1 MAIPS
6 WPSTLPELRGALSSG
21 GSSSLHPAPQATQ
34 FDDGPPRMRR
44 RQLFVSTPLSM
55 TIVLTIDQFV
65 TFKAFHLNDLN
76 TGARRFMA
84 PVLLP
89 DMRQIGQRVC
99 WIQGEVAWKPF
110 GPTQYQVTFTLV
122 VQDW

>member
-6 WPSTLPELRGALSSG
+6 WPSSLPDLRGSLSSG
-21 GSSSLHPAPQATQ
+21 GSASLHPTAQATQ

-44 RQLFVSTPLSM
+44 RQLFVTTPISM

-65 TFKAFHLNDLN
+65 IFKAFHLNDLN

-89 DMRQIGQRVC
+89 DMRLIGQRVC
-99 WIQGEVAWKPF
+99 WIQGEVAFKPL
-110 GPTQYQVTFTLV
+110 GPLQYQVSFTLI